1 MSRLLTSR
9 DPLVLYHF
17 YLNAHLEFDYVVTF
31 SHTITPIH
39 YFTAHYWYYIEP
51 LFLGTFQLEPAT
63 NRFDESFA
71 PFLISHEQ
79 FAR

>member
-1 MSRLLTSR
+1 
-9 DPLVLYHF
+9 
-17 YLNAHLEFDYVVTF
+17 VVTF

-71 PFLISHEQ
+71 PFLKSHEQ